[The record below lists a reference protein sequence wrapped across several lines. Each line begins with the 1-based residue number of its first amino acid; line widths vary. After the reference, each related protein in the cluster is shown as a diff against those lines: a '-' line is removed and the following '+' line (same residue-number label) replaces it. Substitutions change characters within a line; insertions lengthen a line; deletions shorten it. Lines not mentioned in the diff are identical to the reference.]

1 MSTME
6 RNPGRR
12 GAAARRREGA
22 AGESGA
28 VARRLMRAL
37 PCATLASALADD
49 GWPYASLVLVA
60 CRHDASPL
68 LLLSDLAA
76 HTGNIAADARVS
88 LLFDGTEGRG
98 DRLGGARLTV
108 LGTARPSGAPGDR
121 ERFLARHA
129 SAAAYA
135 GLGDFRF
142 FHVEVERAHLVA
154 GYGRIAWIDRA
165 DLLLSGG
172 RAALRAREADIV
184 AQLNREHGD
193 ALALCATRLLGRPAG
208 AWRMTGCDPEGCDLA
223 LEGMHARLDFDGPVA
238 GAAEARARLAALL
251 AGARA
256 SGEPIVANAE
266 GGWHGQEA
274 DPKRWGT
281 QAP

>member
-6 RNPGRR
+6 RNPGPR
-12 GAAARRREGA
+12 AAAGGRESVA
-22 AGESGA
+22 NDSGDI
-28 VARRLMRAL
+28 ARRLMRAL
-37 PCATLASALADD
+37 PCATLATALAAD

-60 CRHDASPL
+60 CRHNASPL
-68 LLLSDLAA
+68 LLLSELAV
-76 HTGNIAADARVS
+76 HTRNIAADARVS

-108 LGTARPSGAPGDR
+108 LGTAKPSGAPDDR

-135 GLGDFRF
+135 EFGDFGLY
-142 FHVEVERAHLVA
+142 HVEVARAHLVA
-154 GYGRIAWIDRA
+154 GFGRIAWIDPA
-165 DLLLSGG
+165 DLLLSGDC
-172 RAALRAREADIV
+172 AALRAREAEIV
-184 AQLNREHGD
+184 AHMNGEHAD

-223 LEGMHARLDFDGPVA
+223 LEGMHARLDFDRPVA
-238 GAAEARARLAALL
+238 GADEARAELAALL

-256 SGEPIVANAE
+256 SDEPTLANAE

-274 DPKRWGT
+274 DPERWGT

>member
-1 MSTME
+1 MSTIE

-22 AGESGA
+22 AGDSGA
-28 VARRLMRAL
+28 IARRLMREL
-37 PCATLASALADD
+37 PCATLATALAAD

-68 LLLSDLAA
+68 LLSGLAA
-76 HTGNIAADARVS
+76 HTGNITADARVS

-108 LGTARPSGAPGDR
+108 LGTARPTGAPDDR
-121 ERFLARHA
+121 ERYLARHA
-129 SAAAYA
+129 SAATYA
-135 GLGDFRF
+135 EFGDFGF
-142 FHVEVERAHLVA
+142 FHVEVARAHLVA
-154 GYGRIAWIDRA
+154 GFGRIAWIDPA
-165 DLLLSGG
+165 DLLLSGD
-172 RAALRAREADIV
+172 RAALHVREADIV
-184 AQLNREHGD
+184 AHMNGAHAD

-208 AWRMTGCDPEGCDLA
+208 AWRMTGCDLEGCDLA
-223 LEGMHARLDFDGPVA
+223 LEGMHARLDFDRPVA
-238 GAAEARARLAALL
+238 DAEEAQARLAALL

-256 SGEPIVANAE
+256 SDEPTLSNAE

-274 DPKRWGT
+274 DPERWGT

>member
-1 MSTME
+1 MSRME

-22 AGESGA
+22 AGASA
-28 VARRLMRAL
+28 NIARRLMRAL
-37 PCATLASALADD
+37 PCATLATALAAD

-68 LLLSDLAA
+68 LLLSELAA

-108 LGTARPSGAPGDR
+108 LGTARPSGAPADR

-129 SAAAYA
+129 SAATYA
-135 GLGDFRF
+135 ELGDFGF
-142 FHVEVERAHLVA
+142 FHVEVARAHLVA
-154 GYGRIAWIDRA
+154 GFGRIAWIDPD
-165 DLLLSGG
+165 DLLLSGDH
-172 RAALRAREADIV
+172 AALRAREADIV
-184 AQLNREHGD
+184 THMNGEHGD
-193 ALALCATRLLGRPAG
+193 ALALCANRLPSRPAG

-223 LEGMHARLDFDGPVA
+223 LEGMHARLDFDRPVA
-238 GAAEARARLAALL
+238 DAEEARAKLAALV

-256 SGEPIVANAE
+256 SGEPTLANAE